1 MTRARPRLAAAA
13 LLAAALLCGAARAEP
28 AGSGDPIARFL
39 IDRGLADAAALVDPA
54 RARETLDRAS
64 DWAGGLVISALNF
77 LGVPYKRGGTLAE
90 QGFDCSGF
98 TRHVFEASVGLLLPR
113 RSQEQAR
120 APGLQKVERDD
131 LKPGDLVF
139 FNTVRAAFSHVGIYV
154 GDGKFIHSPRTGA
167 QVRVEDMRAAY
178 WTKRYNG
185 ARRPAETSEP
195 AHTQP
200 VPRPLLEATA
210 LPTLPAAQPVSP
222 LAY

>member
-1 MTRARPRLAAAA
+1 
-13 LLAAALLCGAARAEP
+13 
-28 AGSGDPIARFL
+28 
-39 IDRGLADAAALVDPA
+39 
-54 RARETLDRAS
+54 
-64 DWAGGLVISALNF
+64 
-77 LGVPYKRGGTLAE
+77 
-90 QGFDCSGF
+90 
-98 TRHVFEASVGLLLPR
+98 LPR

-120 APGLQKVERDD
+120 APGLLKVERDD

-185 ARRPAETSEP
+185 ARRP
-195 AHTQP
+195 
-200 VPRPLLEATA
+200 PRPPSRPARSRCRARCSRPPRCRRCRAATQA
-210 LPTLPAAQPVSP
+210 VSP

>member
-1 MTRARPRLAAAA
+1 MSGAAA
-13 LLAAALLCGAARAEP
+13 P
-28 AGSGDPIARFL
+28 A
-39 IDRGLADAAALVDPA
+39 
-54 RARETLDRAS
+54 
-64 DWAGGLVISALNF
+64 
-77 LGVPYKRGGTLAE
+77 
-90 QGFDCSGF
+90 
-98 TRHVFEASVGLLLPR
+98 R

-120 APGLQKVERDD
+120 APGLLKVERDD

-185 ARRPAETSEP
+185 ARRPAEP
-195 AHTQP
+195 AETARTQP
-200 VPRPLLEATA
+200 VPSPLLEATA
-210 LPTLPAAQPVSP
+210 LPAAATQAVLP